1 MICVRNLYAFVS
13 RANKNMRLDSSQP
26 YLFKLQS
33 SDSLEFMFFSEK
45 HEKPKLEFN
54 IELFVQVFEQCSV

>member
-1 MICVRNLYAFVS
+1 MRNLYAFVS

-54 IELFVQVFEQCSV
+54 IELFV